1 MEPRLLTSRLS
12 KSVQIPG
19 DFRDLIKTVLS
30 DVYGSQLGGRKIEVD
45 GRIFD
50 KEIVVAAGLSTP
62 GSLRQVNLEA
72 SIDFAPGQQQAT
84 DQIHR
89 CVEALGA
96 AFGDLLAEEAV
107 DGSTGEL
114 PVFWQE
120 FEIEKTKLFLRSSTR
135 NFGLDQM
142 ANEFLGEE
150 LDQLEDVIAEE
161 SDRLPGA
168 HDGQ

>member
-19 DFRDLIKTVLS
+19 DFRDLIRNVLT
-30 DVYGSQLGGRKIEVD
+30 DVYGTQIGDRKIEVD

-50 KEIVVAAGLSTP
+50 KEIIVAAGLSFP
-62 GSLRQVNLEA
+62 GSIRQINLEA
-72 SIDFAPGQQQAT
+72 SIDYVPGQQQAT
-84 DQIHR
+84 DQVHR

-96 AFGDLLAEEAV
+96 AFGDLLAEEAIN
-107 DGSTGEL
+107 EL
-114 PVFWQE
+114 PVAWQE
-120 FEIEKTKLFLRSSTR
+120 FEIEQTKLFLRSSTR

-150 LDQLEDVIAEE
+150 LDQLDDAVVEE
-161 SDRLPGA
+161 SSDLKL
-168 HDGQ
+168 DGH